1 MDIQSS
7 YENADPLTFV
17 HNTSANME
25 TPLLPSLKE
34 MLANVDNMRYNN
46 PATNYYQQD
55 PHLHHL
61 DTIYKSGTKLCTTCP
76 TPATRSTTI
85 TINNNV
91 NNNTTNNNI
100 GTKHCPV
107 NIPYQGLPS
116 RFTPSPQHVETYQRA
131 LSPTALRTTTLFGAP
146 IPPTP
151 ITAANLQKDNNHTT
165 FPASDDLDAMKVT
178 AYCNLTWS
186 LKRTTN
192 TDVKNIFED
201 AIAKTLTPKSLKHIE
216 KHKRMKTPRVCRA
229 CGSISTPQWRSGPLG
244 RGTLCN
250 ACGLKERKKSKK
262 SGVLQDMD
270 IPGQKVDVFSYQTC
284 S

>member
-7 YENADPLTFV
+7 YENAGPFV
-17 HNTSANME
+17 HNTSVNME

-34 MLANVDNMRYNN
+34 MLANVDNMRYNT
-46 PATNYYQQD
+46 PTINYYQQD

-76 TPATRSTTI
+76 TPATRSTTR

-91 NNNTTNNNI
+91 NINTTNNI
-100 GTKHCPV
+100 GTKQCPV

-116 RFTPSPQHVETYQRA
+116 RFTPSPQHVETYQCA
-131 LSPTALRTTTLFGAP
+131 LSPTALRTTTLFGVP

-151 ITAANLQKDNNHTT
+151 IPAYLQKDNNQAT
-165 FPASDDLDAMKVT
+165 FPASDDLDAMKMT
-178 AYCNLTWS
+178 AFCNLTWS

-192 TDVKNIFED
+192 TSDAKNVYEE
-201 AIAKTLTPKSLKHIE
+201 AIAKSLTPKSLKHIE

-270 IPGQKVDVFSYQTC
+270 IAGQKVDVFSYQSC